1 MTGVSAGL
9 TDTDLATEVTGTG
22 ASSGVT
28 VDTMPAIDPTP
39 KAPWNFLSENKLY
52 SIQPQKIIWWSSH
65 YNFKLTE

>member
-1 MTGVSAGL
+1 MTGCSSGLTDTDLATEATGKEMTGVSAGL

-39 KAPWNFLSENKLY
+39 KAP
-52 SIQPQKIIWWSSH
+52 
-65 YNFKLTE
+65 

>member
-39 KAPWNFLSENKLY
+39 KAP
-52 SIQPQKIIWWSSH
+52 
-65 YNFKLTE
+65 